1 MAVFAD
7 RLVGTI
13 GGGHLE
19 LQAIAEA
26 RLRLAG
32 SQLVVALARRSD
44 GSFCYQSVEA
54 VVTESACVDGS

>member
-1 MAVFAD
+1 MITRYDCSTAPSP
-7 RLVGTI
+7 RR
-13 GGGHLE
+13 
-19 LQAIAEA
+19 A

-44 GSFCYQSVEA
+44 GSFCYQSADV